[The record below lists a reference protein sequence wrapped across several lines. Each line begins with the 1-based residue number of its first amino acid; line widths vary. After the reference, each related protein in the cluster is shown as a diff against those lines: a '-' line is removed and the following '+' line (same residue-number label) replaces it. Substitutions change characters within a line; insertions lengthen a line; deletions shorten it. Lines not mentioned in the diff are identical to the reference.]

1 MPGDLLRDPARKPR
15 TGHLHNNLV
24 QIGAEHGLLGLG
36 AWLWIWI
43 AFFAGAGRIYAALP
57 PARADDRALVAGS
70 IAAVAAFLVA
80 GLFEYNFGDSE
91 VIDLL
96 WVVMGFP
103 FACAGEGSRPAAA
116 APARV

>member
-1 MPGDLLRDPARKPR
+1 M
-15 TGHLHNNLV
+15 
-24 QIGAEHGLLGLG
+24 
-36 AWLWIWI
+36 
-43 AFFAGAGRIYAALP
+43 
-57 PARADDRALVAGS
+57 AGS

-103 FACAGEGSRPAAA
+103 FACAGEGSRLAAA
-116 APARV
+116 APEPV